1 MFFSIN
7 HSFKEN
13 FAWVQ
18 KLRLNFKNIYFFNFS
33 RDYDQYSV
41 LTIYTR
47 SIVMT
52 VVGTDGTG
60 DFGGRGHG
68 PSLHRDPQSD
78 VHLNDHQTLLL
89 EVVQPFIGPRYV
101 VCQLEKNIKLSIL
114 SLR

>member
-1 MFFSIN
+1 MITIN
-7 HSFKEN
+7 SKKFE
-13 FAWVQ
+13 F
-18 KLRLNFKNIYFFNFS
+18 LNFP

-47 SIVMT
+47 SVVMT

-89 EVVQPFIGPRYV
+89 EIIQPFIGPRYV